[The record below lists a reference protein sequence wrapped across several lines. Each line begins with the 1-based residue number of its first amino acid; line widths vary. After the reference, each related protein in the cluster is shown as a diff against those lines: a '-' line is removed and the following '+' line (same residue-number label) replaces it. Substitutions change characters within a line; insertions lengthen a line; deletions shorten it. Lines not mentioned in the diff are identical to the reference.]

1 MIVQYPTNFFTDKNK
16 QLVNMRYILEY
27 HYRENIRG
35 IQWDPELY
43 FSPHSRVLFIFS
55 VISRTA
61 RMFTNHNLGMV
72 CFSGPPI
79 HVTLENYLQHMPK
92 VHRFLMIASGPI
104 AIYGEDYPLANYD
117 ANRG

>member
-1 MIVQYPTNFFTDKNK
+1 
-16 QLVNMRYILEY
+16 
-27 HYRENIRG
+27 
-35 IQWDPELY
+35 
-43 FSPHSRVLFIFS
+43 
-55 VISRTA
+55 
-61 RMFTNHNLGMV
+61 MV

-79 HVTLENYLQHMPK
+79 HVTLENYLKHMPK